1 MNVKP
6 LKEYTNYLEDWRLTN
21 LDDLCMNYIRDS
33 IFELI
38 DRGYDVEP
46 LEDIIEYFELK
57 YDWRYNQDAEGY
69 ELFNV
74 NTDEMSEVD
83 EMHELTTATTCLT
96 TLLMDELISN
106 KQYETVYALYE
117 RAYNDCIKV
126 LCYGWKRGEPK
137 MTEEPTPYDK
147 LCDEQ
152 KIINSRGKTRL
163 CSIYD

>member
-1 MNVKP
+1 MKVKP
-6 LKEYTNYLEDWRLTN
+6 LKAYTNYLDDYRLIY

-38 DRGYDVEP
+38 DRGYDVKP

-57 YDWRYNQDAEGY
+57 YNWQYDQCAEGY
-69 ELFNV
+69 KLFNV

-83 EMHELTTATTCLT
+83 EMHELATATTCLT
-96 TLLMDELISN
+96 TLLREELIDVE
-106 KQYETVYALYE
+106 QYRAVYALYE

-126 LCYGWKRGEPK
+126 LCCGWKRGEPK